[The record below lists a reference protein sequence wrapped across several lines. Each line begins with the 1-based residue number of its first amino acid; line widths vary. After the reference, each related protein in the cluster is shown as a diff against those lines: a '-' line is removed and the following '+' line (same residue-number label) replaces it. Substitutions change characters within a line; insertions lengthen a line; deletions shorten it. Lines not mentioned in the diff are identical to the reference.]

1 MSQISA
7 LRARATELKITFDQR
22 WGKNKLIG
30 VITAEEEA
38 RGIPLSFPAE
48 QLTDNKQELPDEKL
62 KEKELQ
68 ELLEKEEVEKKRI
81 ADEEEAKRLS
91 DEEAAK
97 AKAAAEAE
105 EAEKQRLADEAEAEA
120 KKLTEAKAD
129 DVDAESLS
137 VKNISQNPMT
147 IGFVFK
153 AKPGFTVTLTGN
165 QLTDKLRKKI
175 AYGVEL
181 GLLELV

>member
-7 LRARATELKITFDQR
+7 LRKRATDLGITFDQR
-22 WGKNKLIG
+22 WGENKLKAAIA
-30 VITAEEEA
+30 AEEEA
-38 RGIPLSFPAE
+38 QGISPEPESDPAVE
-48 QLTDNKQELPDEKL
+48 QGQSVVTEQPEPVAEPEKVIEPVQELEQPE
-62 KEKELQ
+62 
-68 ELLEKEEVEKKRI
+68 R
-81 ADEEEAKRLS
+81 S
-91 DEEAAK
+91 
-97 AKAAAEAE
+97 AEADTGDTVE
-105 EAEKQRLADEAEAEA
+105 PTAQQEPTQAEVVAEP
-120 KKLTEAKAD
+120 D
-129 DVDAESLS
+129 FDAESLS

>member
-7 LRARATELKITFDQR
+7 LRKRATDLGITFDQR
-22 WGKNKLIG
+22 WGENKLKAAIA
-30 VITAEEEA
+30 AEEEA
-38 RGIPLSFPAE
+38 RGIVPEPESNPVFEQEKSEATEQAAPVAEPEKVIEPVQEQAETEQPAAADTGANSEPVAE
-48 QLTDNKQELPDEKL
+48 QEPTQAEVVAEPDF
-62 KEKELQ
+62 
-68 ELLEKEEVEKKRI
+68 
-81 ADEEEAKRLS
+81 
-91 DEEAAK
+91 
-97 AKAAAEAE
+97 
-105 EAEKQRLADEAEAEA
+105 
-120 KKLTEAKAD
+120 
-129 DVDAESLS
+129 DAESLS
-137 VKNISQNPMT
+137 VKNISPNPMT

>member
-7 LRARATELKITFDQR
+7 LRARATELGITFDQR
-22 WGKNKLIG
+22 WGENKLKAAIE
-30 VITAEEEA
+30 AEEEA
-38 RGIPLSFPAE
+38 RGIVPEPEPVATEQPEPVAE
-48 QLTDNKQELPDEKL
+48 PEQVIEQAQELEQP
-62 KEKELQ
+62 
-68 ELLEKEEVEKKRI
+68 
-81 ADEEEAKRLS
+81 
-91 DEEAAK
+91 
-97 AKAAAEAE
+97 AAADTGANVEPVAQQEPTQAE
-105 EAEKQRLADEAEAEA
+105 VVAEPDF
-120 KKLTEAKAD
+120 
-129 DVDAESLS
+129 DAESLS
-137 VKNISQNPMT
+137 VKNISSNPMT

>member
-7 LRARATELKITFDQR
+7 LRKRATDLGITFDQR
-22 WGKNKLIG
+22 WGENKLKAAIA
-30 VITAEEEA
+30 AEEEA
-38 RGIPLSFPAE
+38 QGISPEPEPKSDPAVEQDQPVVTEQTEPVAEPEKVIEPVQEQAQTEQPAE
-48 QLTDNKQELPDEKL
+48 ADTGATIEPNAQQEPTQAEVVAEPDF
-62 KEKELQ
+62 
-68 ELLEKEEVEKKRI
+68 
-81 ADEEEAKRLS
+81 
-91 DEEAAK
+91 
-97 AKAAAEAE
+97 
-105 EAEKQRLADEAEAEA
+105 
-120 KKLTEAKAD
+120 
-129 DVDAESLS
+129 DAESLS

-175 AYGVEL
+175 AYGVKL

>member
-7 LRARATELKITFDQR
+7 LRARATELGITFDQR
-22 WGKNKLIG
+22 WGENKLKAAIA
-30 VITAEEEA
+30 AEEEA
-38 RGIPLSFPAE
+38 RGISPEPESATTAE
-48 QLTDNKQELPDEKL
+48 QYQSVATEQPEPVAEPEKVIEPAQELE
-62 KEKELQ
+62 Q
-68 ELLEKEEVEKKRI
+68 S
-81 ADEEEAKRLS
+81 EEADTGDTEQPKQDDENADNEQS
-91 DEEAAK
+91 DLPETEE
-97 AKAAAEAE
+97 
-105 EAEKQRLADEAEAEA
+105 
-120 KKLTEAKAD
+120 TELVSE
-129 DVDAESLS
+129 VDGETIK

-175 AYGVEL
+175 AYGVKL

>member
-7 LRARATELKITFDQR
+7 LRARATELGITFDQR
-22 WGKNKLIG
+22 WGENKLKAAIA
-30 VITAEEEA
+30 AEEEA
-38 RGIPLSFPAE
+38 QGISPEPESDPAVE
-48 QLTDNKQELPDEKL
+48 QGQPAVTEQPEPVAEPEKVIEPVQELEQSTEADTGDTEQPKQDDEN
-62 KEKELQ
+62 
-68 ELLEKEEVEKKRI
+68 
-81 ADEEEAKRLS
+81 ADNEQS
-91 DEEAAK
+91 DLPET
-97 AKAAAEAE
+97 E
-105 EAEKQRLADEAEAEA
+105 EAEPVSE
-120 KKLTEAKAD
+120 
-129 DVDAESLS
+129 VDGETVK
-137 VKNISQNPMT
+137 VKNISPNPMT

>member
-22 WGKNKLIG
+22 WGENKLKAAIA
-30 VITAEEEA
+30 AEEEA
-38 RGIPLSFPAE
+38 RGIMPEPESNPVVEQEQPVATEQAE
-48 QLTDNKQELPDEKL
+48 PVAEPEKVAEPVQEQAETEQP
-62 KEKELQ
+62 
-68 ELLEKEEVEKKRI
+68 
-81 ADEEEAKRLS
+81 
-91 DEEAAK
+91 
-97 AKAAAEAE
+97 AAADTGDTEQSKQDDENADNEQPDLPETEETKLVSEA
-105 EAEKQRLADEAEAEA
+105 
-120 KKLTEAKAD
+120 
-129 DVDAESLS
+129 DVETLK
-137 VKNISQNPMT
+137 VKNISPNPMT